1 MNKGIPYFNDVSCR
15 DRLTLFHNKGYRNIY
30 SVRVSYI
37 RPNGKKAGGSPIGH
51 KMLHMDYG
59 TYGLALDRYNIE
71 TSTDYL
77 PSKWSLREISIVAMT
92 YKDTKLVH
100 EDTLLKVAFGTK
112 LLNKIDGKGRNI
124 SNKVGEW
131 VKTKVGEWVQYNN
144 EDGTS
149 LFYKVEAGGEE
160 GC

>member
-1 MNKGIPYFNDVSCR
+1 M
-15 DRLTLFHNKGYRNIY
+15 
-30 SVRVSYI
+30 
-37 RPNGKKAGGSPIGH
+37 PIGH

-59 TYGLALDRYNIE
+59 TYELARDRYNIE

-92 YKDTKLVH
+92 YKDTKLVY
-100 EDTLLKVAFGTK
+100 EDTLMKVAFGTE
-112 LLNKIDGKGRNI
+112 LLNKFEGKGRNI
-124 SNKVGEW
+124 SN
-131 VKTKVGEWVQYNN
+131 KVGEWVQYNN